1 MLSSRGTRFF
11 SALGTT
17 HPNAGASAGIS
28 CPISIP
34 RRVFSIHLN
43 HIHCQVDERL
53 CICSNTDSKRR
64 WGMIP
69 NPGALCLNA
78 WHSKTIFHAYLM
90 DLSLQ
95 FSRNIFGLEGSRP
108 ANILHEAGRRNSESR
123 CQRDYSSLRFVVLS
137 EDPEGSYPASVTPAP
152 CGIHC
157 PLLVCVGTAYLF
169 FIANRQ
175 TTHTHKLKSTWIW
188 KQCVK

>member
-1 MLSSRGTRFF
+1 MLSTRGTRFF

-53 CICSNTDSKRR
+53 YICYNTDSKRR

-69 NPGALCLNA
+69 NP
-78 WHSKTIFHAYLM
+78 WHSKTNFPCLPDGSVPTI
-90 DLSLQ
+90 LQ
-95 FSRNIFGLEGSRP
+95 KHLFGWEGSRP
-108 ANILHEAGRRNSESR
+108 ANILHEAGRRNIERR

-137 EDPEGSYPASVTPAP
+137 EDPEGSYPASINSSSMWNPLP
-152 CGIHC
+152 SSGLCGNC
-157 PLLVCVGTAYLF
+157 MLVF
-169 FIANRQ
+169 HSQQANYPY
-175 TTHTHKLKSTWIW
+175 T
-188 KQCVK
+188 